1 MRRWGPVDKLVP
13 MQKKNTPWY
22 WRRRFQFLIGS
33 VGGAMS
39 AAVEKEVNVD
49 LEDVQK
55 GANIL
60 EEEVRV
66 WEYLSFFVLFDFVL
80 SDI

>member
-1 MRRWGPVDKLVP
+1 
-13 MQKKNTPWY
+13 
-22 WRRRFQFLIGS
+22 
-33 VGGAMS
+33 MS

>member
-1 MRRWGPVDKLVP
+1 
-13 MQKKNTPWY
+13 
-22 WRRRFQFLIGS
+22 
-33 VGGAMS
+33 MS

-66 WEYLSFFVLFDFVL
+66 
-80 SDI
+80 